1 MAIRFDDRIETNVAG
16 DVLITG
22 EQIGI
27 SDGNDSIKIGTDFD
41 FKLSIGTYLY
51 SYDTQAASVKVL
63 SELPQ
68 VINKVNNDLLSV
80 ASSVLRPAVTQLNTI
95 INNNQKITIN
105 TNKKFFGDTL
115 ITSTEQLNNYLKNIS
130 NKDYT
135 LPLITVLSAPIKLS
149 TDDTENGLYYST
161 KNDAY
166 YGTDLTVI
174 PKDTLIC
181 IMSTNT
187 LFVYDFNSNGEIG
200 HMGVLDENIQIL
212 SMPISAD
219 SIHNNFETR
228 IANIESLLALK

>member
-1 MAIRFDDRIETNVAG
+1 MAIRFDDRIKTNVAG

-22 EQIGI
+22 EQIAVSTNNSI
-27 SDGNDSIKIGTDFD
+27 IKIGTDETFNINIGGNIYK
-41 FKLSIGTYLY
+41 FSKLSTEIQT
-51 SYDTQAASVKVL
+51 VN
-63 SELPQ
+63 ELPKALANIENTIFSLTTK
-68 VINKVNNDLLSV
+68 VIEPAFNDLNNS
-80 ASSVLRPAVTQLNTI
+80 LN
-95 INNNQKITIN
+95 NLGITIN